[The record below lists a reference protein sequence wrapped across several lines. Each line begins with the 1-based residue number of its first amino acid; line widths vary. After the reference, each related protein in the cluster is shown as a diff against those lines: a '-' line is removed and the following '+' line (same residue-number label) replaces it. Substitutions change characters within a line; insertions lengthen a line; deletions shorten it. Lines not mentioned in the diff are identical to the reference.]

1 MVILVKNKGDV
12 MPRNAGK
19 FEKNREY
26 EKGPGNIIEMSECSS
41 YQCIS
46 SGTLCGYRAGTVY
59 KLL

>member
-1 MVILVKNKGDV
+1 